1 MKKILKYIMWPVITI
16 IIIID
21 VLLTIYL
28 LNYNQYNV
36 AVFGDKSFLVM
47 NKKIEDFK
55 KGDLLV
61 VKKNEN
67 SEFKVGD
74 HVFFYDTMSKET
86 IVNYGKINAVND
98 NKDKPNSFIMS
109 NNYLLSDES
118 IIGKGETSKVYS
130 GWGSILSFITSRWIF
145 LIFIILPIL
154 VLFIYEA
161 YLLVLEIKKA
171 KNA

>member
-1 MKKILKYIMWPVITI
+1 MKKILRYILWPVITI
-16 IIIID
+16 IIVID
-21 VLLTIYL
+21 VILTIYL

-36 AVFGDKSFLVM
+36 AVFGNKSFLVM
-47 NKKIEDFK
+47 NKKIEGFK
-55 KGDLLV
+55 EGDLLI

-67 SEFKVGD
+67 SEFKAGD
-74 HVFFYDTMSKET
+74 HVFFYDTISKET

-109 NNYLLSDES
+109 NNYLLSDEN

-130 GWGSILSFITSRWIF
+130 GWGSILGFITSRWIF

-161 YLLVLEIKKA
+161 YLLVIEIKKA